1 MANATL
7 PPYPS
12 FDTEDDISALPQK
25 WEEWVDGL
33 EDMMAAL
40 AITDHARKW
49 SMLKFYDGDKV
60 RKLEKQ
66 LV

>member
-7 PPYPS
+7 LPYPF
-12 FDTEDDISALPQK
+12 FDTEDDISALSQ

-33 EDMMAAL
+33 EEMSAL
-40 AITDHARKW
+40 AIMDHARKW
-49 SMLKFYDGDKV
+49 SMMKFNGGDKL

-66 LV
+66 L

>member
-7 PPYPS
+7 LPYQF
-12 FDTEDDISALPQK
+12 FDTEDDISALSQ

-33 EDMMAAL
+33 EDMMSAL
-40 AITDHARKW
+40 AIMDHARKW
-49 SMLKFYDGDKV
+49 SMMKFNGGDKL

-66 LV
+66 L